1 MLCML
6 NAAGRAARMLTRDGE
21 DLVRSSAAEVVR
33 EVDGLYPQEDVS
45 TFPQPPLPV
54 TVVGVEKDEV
64 SRAIRRRLTRG
75 AAPGLDGWTRE
86 LLYPLT
92 QDSALLME
100 VTVLTA
106 DILNGNVSEQ
116 MAHRLRATALTI
128 LRKPNGKYR
137 PIGAES
143 VWAKLASMVA
153 FDRVVEA
160 SRRIFAGV
168 QFGVG
173 ADRAGDCARAEG
185 L

>member
-1 MLCML
+1 
-6 NAAGRAARMLTRDGE
+6 
-21 DLVRSSAAEVVR
+21 
-33 EVDGLYPQEDVS
+33 
-45 TFPQPPLPV
+45 
-54 TVVGVEKDEV
+54 
-64 SRAIRRRLTRG
+64 
-75 AAPGLDGWTRE
+75 
-86 LLYPLT
+86 
-92 QDSALLME
+92 
-100 VTVLTA
+100 
-106 DILNGNVSEQ
+106 

-173 ADRAGDCARAEG
+173 GRSSWAIARVRKDFEEKGSVATLDGSNAYNAISRQKVLEALFGSRSCGRRGRWCSCFWAYPAWWLVRWRAPGARWASTRGVRQACAWPAPLFARHHCRRCGACRRSCRTP
-185 L
+185 LLWRTWTT

>member
-1 MLCML
+1 
-6 NAAGRAARMLTRDGE
+6 
-21 DLVRSSAAEVVR
+21 
-33 EVDGLYPQEDVS
+33 
-45 TFPQPPLPV
+45 
-54 TVVGVEKDEV
+54 
-64 SRAIRRRLTRG
+64 
-75 AAPGLDGWTRE
+75 
-86 LLYPLT
+86 
-92 QDSALLME
+92 ME

-173 ADRAGDCARAEG
+173 GQIELAICARAEG